1 MTLTAGIVVAL
12 VLLSITPLWLTRFD
26 GTDVPVSPVGRRLTW
41 GLLVVY
47 TMLQCLVFDYRSDP
61 EDLVASGLSFQN
73 KLQAAM
79 TLLLVARGAWLVMK
93 RRVPLTSLVQGPGF
107 WVAFLI
113 LTFAVSVSW
122 SIWPEF
128 TLYRTAELAAMWVA
142 GAHVFPGPG
151 WFVSC
156 RTFLALVVVL
166 TMLGSLLLL
175 ALGEVPF
182 TGNVVGV
189 LSSNPGGCI
198 ACALFLC
205 SLHRSRPGGGRRDLA
220 GMALSIVAVVLFGSL
235 AATAALVLA
244 LLLIVV
250 LDAPRYLRPLLAAGL
265 VGMILLN
272 FYYLFLG
279 LGDAEWLLETVARA
293 FGKQPKHIFSMS
305 GRLPLWNVVWE
316 VTKDHPFGLGFAAAE
331 RTFVVL
337 LTRLRDVGWNAK
349 NAHSGY
355 VSAWLGAGWPGL
367 LLVAWLLA
375 SLWRRLARVDP
386 RLRPLLAGLLLLV
399 AINNFTV
406 AGIGGQYG
414 PVFMLVMAI
423 CRAPAHAAE
432 ARRVL
437 AAAPAARP
445 RLVPAIR
452 W

>member
-1 MTLTAGIVVAL
+1 
-12 VLLSITPLWLTRFD
+12 
-26 GTDVPVSPVGRRLTW
+26 
-41 GLLVVY
+41 
-47 TMLQCLVFDYRSDP
+47 MLQCLVFDYRSDP

-73 KLQAAM
+73 KLQAGM
-79 TLLLVARGAWLVMK
+79 TILLAARGAWLLMK

-107 WVAFLI
+107 WVALLI

-128 TLYRTAELAAMWVA
+128 TVYRTVELAAMWVA
-142 GAHVFPGPG
+142 GAHVFSGPG
-151 WFVSC
+151 WFAAC
-156 RTFLALVVVL
+156 RAFLALVIVL
-166 TMLGSLLLL
+166 TMLGSILLL
-175 ALGEVPF
+175 ALGAVPF
-182 TGNVVGV
+182 TGNLVGV
-189 LSSNPGGCI
+189 LSSNPGACI
-198 ACALFLC
+198 ACALFLF
-205 SLHRSRPGGGRRDLA
+205 SLHRSRQRGGRRDLA
-220 GMALSIVAVVLFGSL
+220 GIALSIVAVVLFGSL
-235 AATAALVLA
+235 AATAALALA

-250 LDAPRYLRPLLAAGL
+250 LDAPRYLRPLLATGL

-279 LGDAEWLLETVARA
+279 LGDADWLLETVARA
-293 FGKQPKHIFSMS
+293 FGKQPQHIFSMS

-337 LTRLRDVGWNAK
+337 LTRLSEVGWSAK

-375 SLWRRLARVDP
+375 SLWRRVARVEA
-386 RLRPLLAGLLLLV
+386 RLRPLLAALLLLV

-423 CRAPAHAAE
+423 SRAPLEAAE
-432 ARRVL
+432 ARRVF